1 MSAPGSPA
9 RVSRPLTSVAD
20 HTLCIQVEEGREKR
34 ARTHSTSTSVDRSSA
49 EKMAKL
55 NSFSLLS
62 CSGKLYIQLYPSNP
76 TVTRCDSRADFD
88 ACPCCGYSV
97 TGEPFGTCPCSGYSA
112 TAGSLSVSVPVVR
125 SYRGAGDYLT
135 TFAELKTLVS
145 KPSASAYYVHPSAF

>member
-1 MSAPGSPA
+1 LSAPGSPA

-88 ACPCCGYSV
+88 ACPCCGYSAA
-97 TGEPFGTCPCSGYSA
+97 GEPFGACPCSSYSA
-112 TAGSLSVSVPVVR
+112 TAGSLSTSVPAVR
-125 SYRGAGDYLT
+125 SYRGAADYITILPLILLLT
-135 TFAELKTLVS
+135 LEPPPCRSSST
-145 KPSASAYYVHPSAF
+145 P